1 MRVYMYMCV
10 HVIFFFKAL
19 VAQFV
24 LELIVAE
31 DGFELDLQSFLA
43 FRGN

>member
-1 MRVYMYMCV
+1 MCVYMYMCV
-10 HVIFFFKAL
+10 HVIFFKAL